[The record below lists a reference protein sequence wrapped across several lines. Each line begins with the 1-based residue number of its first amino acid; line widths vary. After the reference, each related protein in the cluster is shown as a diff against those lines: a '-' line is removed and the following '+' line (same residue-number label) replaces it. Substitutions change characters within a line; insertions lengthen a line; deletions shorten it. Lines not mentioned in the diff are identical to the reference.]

1 MPRFAPACLA
11 ATIVLL
17 AAPMAVGGEPRT
29 VSRCGDGFLEEIDG
43 RRVLHV
49 SGSPYEMGYQ
59 HGRLLRDEIGTLT
72 RFLLDEKAGDLE
84 IELGGLTV
92 DPKAVIRSV
101 AEGQRQFVPDRYFE
115 ELQGVADGS
124 GVPLEDLVVCNFIP
138 ELFHCSGFA
147 LSGSATKDG
156 ALLHG
161 RVLDYGTDWRL
172 QEFAVLI
179 VAEPEGLVP
188 FVNVSYAGF
197 IGSVTGMNAERI
209 SVGEMGGRGLGH
221 WAGVPMAVLVRRALE
236 EATSLDEAVAVFRDS
251 PRTCEY
257 YYVIADGEENRAVGM
272 EASWHAFSTVAMGEA
287 HPKLPRAVPDAVIL
301 SAGDRYEELVRRVRG
316 GLGGFDPESALRLM
330 DRPVAMDSNLHNAL
344 FEPGST
350 RFWVAHASPDGG
362 PAASQP
368 YHEYRLTALLGRA
381 PDASAPEYEAPP
393 TLASA
398 GDGREAGGAR

>member
-1 MPRFAPACLA
+1 MPRFAPCRLA
-11 ATIVLL
+11 ALLVLL
-17 AAPMAVGGEPRT
+17 ASPAALGGEART
-29 VSRCGDGFLEEIDG
+29 IARCGDGFLEEIDG
-43 RRVLHV
+43 RRVLHLA
-49 SGSPYEMGYQ
+49 GTPHEMGYQ
-59 HGRLLRDEIGTLT
+59 HGRLLRDEIRALT

-101 AEGQRQFVPDRYFE
+101 AEGQRQFIPDRYFE
-115 ELQGVADGS
+115 ELRGVADGS

-147 LSGSATKDG
+147 LSGSATKG
-156 ALLHG
+156 GTLLHG

-188 FVNVSYAGF
+188 FANVSYAGF

-209 SVGEMGGRGLGH
+209 SIGEMGGRGMGH

-257 YYVIADGEENRAVGM
+257 YYVIADGEEGRAVGM
-272 EASWHAFSTVAMGEA
+272 EASWHAFRTVAMGES
-287 HPKLPRAVPDAVIL
+287 HPKLPLAVPDAVVL
-301 SAGDRYEELVRRVRG
+301 SAGDRYEELVRRVRE
-316 GLGGFDPESALRLM
+316 GLGGFDPDSALRLM
-330 DRPVAMDSNLHNAL
+330 DRPVAMRSNLHNAL

-350 RFWVAHASPDGG
+350 RFWVAHASPEGE

-368 YHEYRLTALLGRA
+368 YHEYRLSELLDRT
-381 PDASAPEYEAPP
+381 PDPSSHEHEAPP

-398 GDGREAGGAR
+398 GGGRGAGEAR